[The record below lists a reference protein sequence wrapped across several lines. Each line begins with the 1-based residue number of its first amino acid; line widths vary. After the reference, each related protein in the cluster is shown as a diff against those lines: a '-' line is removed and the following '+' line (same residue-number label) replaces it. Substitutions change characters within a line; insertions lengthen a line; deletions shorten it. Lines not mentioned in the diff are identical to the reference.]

1 MNDKNGAF
9 FSRKNS
15 QMERFRSSSSCF
27 QRQNTTFDDEF
38 LPIDVEPLC
47 PQSSEEDLYRREST
61 NSVDIPLTF
70 VELMRKIYR
79 RCSKSQSS
87 VKIRPKI
94 DLIIDQPVKAEAK
107 KRISDR
113 ILTILPHENTF
124 SELFFPRRSIPVDSS
139 MIEKIVVGVRSMD
152 TALTSRITFLEIENV
167 QNPLTID
174 SILAENRL
182 CGRFTLS
189 RSDSIILS
197 RLIRSL
203 FERQQKSEFAT
214 SISKFE
220 FPSKFADLF
229 KFIEKLRQ
237 FREKISFFFLI
248 KFWSKVEFVFLSVP
262 NDEVSSTIRKTF
274 LSQLNERSK
283 TKQINVN
290 DLRALNTQISF
301 NDDDLPKTIDSN
313 VVKRFYLDFHEKN
326 DIDDRLRKV
335 TATIVRSTQVF
346 RLDS

>member
-1 MNDKNGAF
+1 
-9 FSRKNS
+9 
-15 QMERFRSSSSCF
+15 MERFRSSSTCF

-61 NSVDIPLTF
+61 NSIDIPLTF
-70 VELMRKIYR
+70 VELMRQFYR
-79 RCSKSQSS
+79 RCSKNKSS

-94 DLIIDQPVKAEAK
+94 DLIIDQPVKTETK
-107 KRISDR
+107 KKSSDR

-124 SELFFPRRSIPVDSS
+124 SELYFPQRSIPVDSS
-139 MIEKIVVGVRSMD
+139 IIEKIVVGVRSMD
-152 TALTSRITFLEIENV
+152 TALTSRITFLDIENV

-182 CGRFTLS
+182 CGRLTLR

-203 FERQQKSEFAT
+203 FERQQKIEFDT
-214 SISKFE
+214 SIRKFE

-237 FREKISFFFLI
+237 FREKISFFF
-248 KFWSKVEFVFLSVP
+248 
-262 NDEVSSTIRKTF
+262 SSNF
-274 LSQLNERSK
+274 
-283 TKQINVN
+283 
-290 DLRALNTQISF
+290 F
-301 NDDDLPKTIDSN
+301 
-313 VVKRFYLDFHEKN
+313 KR
-326 DIDDRLRKV
+326 
-335 TATIVRSTQVF
+335 
-346 RLDS
+346 